1 MMIENYK
8 KFEKFENEL
17 ISKEQPDVE
26 KNFLIV
32 DEMYKEAVEL
42 GVFPLKAP
50 LEDLAVDI
58 KLAKILNG
66 IPKTNN

>member
-8 KFEKFENEL
+8 KFKKFEDEL
-17 ISKEQPDVE
+17 ISKEKPDVE

-32 DEMYKEAVEL
+32 DEMYKEAVKL
-42 GVFPLKAP
+42 GVFPLKTP
-50 LEDLAVDI
+50 LEDLDVDI